1 MKTGTRSIGPASL
14 RVRRS
19 NALPHD
25 MQASTR
31 EIANLEVPAG
41 QQRQGYGTTLMH
53 KVCREA
59 DAAGIVLILWPA
71 PYGDAGM
78 NLEQL
83 GTWYADEFGFSA
95 IQTEPMLMARLP
107 DGTPRKL
114 RLSPVVEAVVLS
126 AE

>member
-1 MKTGTRSIGPASL
+1 MNTGTRSIGPASL

-25 MQASTR
+25 MQDSTR

-41 QQRQGYGTTLMH
+41 QQRRGYATTIMH

-59 DAAGIVLILWPA
+59 DAAGIVLLLWPA
-71 PYGDAGM
+71 PYGDTGM
-78 NLEQL
+78 SLEQL
-83 GTWYADEFGFSA
+83 AVWYADEFGFAA
-95 IQTEPMLMARLP
+95 IQSEPMLMARMP

-114 RLSPVVEAVVLS
+114 RLLPVVEAIVLN
-126 AE
+126 AA

>member
-1 MKTGTRSIGPASL
+1 MKTGSRSIGPASL

-25 MQASTR
+25 MQDSTR

-41 QQRQGYGTTLMH
+41 QQRRGYATTLMH

-59 DAAGIVLILWPA
+59 DSAGLVLILWPA
-71 PYGDAGM
+71 PYGDTGM
-78 NLEQL
+78 SLDQL
-83 GTWYADEFGFSA
+83 AAWYADEFGFAA
-95 IQTEPMLMARLP
+95 IQQEPMLMARLP

-114 RLSPVVEAVVLS
+114 RLLPVVEAVVLS
-126 AE
+126 AA